1 MTMKYRAATDT
12 VTGQM
17 AIFACPA
24 ESPLFNRHSEFPV
37 AILSAQ
43 GSGFPL
49 DKKELA
55 ENMADLLNHLKPRH
69 TLVAQGHEIF
79 YTPRETGL
87 ILKTRPVG
95 DDSGVSVAAVT
106 MVISDKNSVTD
117 YARDMLARMNP
128 DFMKKVCDTIT
139 PDPAVAAKL
148 QQTGTSGQA
157 FRP

>member
-24 ESPLFNRHSEFPV
+24 KSPSFNQHSEFPV

-55 ENMADLLNHLKPRH
+55 ENMVDLLNHLKPRH

-87 ILKTRPVG
+87 ILKTRPAG

-106 MVISDKNSVTD
+106 MVISDKSSVTGH
-117 YARDMLARMNP
+117 ARDMLVLINP
-128 DFMKKVCDTIT
+128 DFMKKVCDTIV
-139 PDPAVAAKL
+139 PDPAIAAKL
-148 QQTGTSGQA
+148 QQPGKSGQP